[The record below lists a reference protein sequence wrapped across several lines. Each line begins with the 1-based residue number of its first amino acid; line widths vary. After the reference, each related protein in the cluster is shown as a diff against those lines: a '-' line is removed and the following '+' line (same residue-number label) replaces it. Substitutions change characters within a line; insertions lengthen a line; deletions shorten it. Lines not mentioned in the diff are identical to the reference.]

1 MVGIKGRVRSVAVHG
16 ECLLGAWRRKRE
28 DGLKVDVDSDVLGVE
43 AMIMYYSCLF
53 FKKSSS

>member
-43 AMIMYYSCLF
+43 AMIMYFSCLLF
-53 FKKSSS
+53 